1 MLRHKIDDF
10 YGVDGVIRKNFYNRH
25 KELNQ
30 IRKNLK
36 KEGSF
41 LNKKNIYSKQ
51 VSYYEFFE
59 RIYEAFLNLKNYYI
73 ENKKNKKFEKIL
85 INLEK
90 NTKKGIDE
98 TVSSSANT
106 RIFILVKLFWVTRF
120 FIQYWIL
127 KIITKKNKK
136 EKYEFKF
143 YS

>member
-1 MLRHKIDDF
+1 MLIPKIDDF
-10 YGVDGVIRKNFYNRH
+10 YGVDGVKRGSFYNRQKNIKQIK
-25 KELNQ
+25 KEL
-30 IRKNLK
+30 K
-36 KEGSF
+36 KQGAF
-41 LNKKNIYSKQ
+41 LNKKNIYSKK
-51 VSYYEFFE
+51 VSSYEFFE
-59 RIYEAFLNLKNYYI
+59 RIYEAFLSLKNYYI
-73 ENKKNKKFEKIL
+73 ENKKNKKFEKL
-85 INLEK
+85 LSNLEK

-106 RIFILVKLFWVTRF
+106 RLFILVKLFWVSRF

>member
-98 TVSSSANT
+98 TVSSSINT

>member
-1 MLRHKIDDF
+1 MLIPKIDDF
-10 YGVDGVIRKNFYNRH
+10 YGVDGVKRGSFYNRQKNIKQIK
-25 KELNQ
+25 KEL
-30 IRKNLK
+30 K
-36 KEGSF
+36 KQGAF
-41 LNKKNIYSKQ
+41 LNKKNIYSKK
-51 VSYYEFFE
+51 VSSYEFFE
-59 RIYEAFLNLKNYYI
+59 RIYEAFLSLKNYYI
-73 ENKKNKKFEKIL
+73 EIKKNKKFEKL
-85 INLEK
+85 LSNLEK

-106 RIFILVKLFWVTRF
+106 RLFILVKLFWVSRF